1 MNTNELTSRQR
12 KALNLTVRA
21 VEGGYAVPSSD
32 GGEYTISRDED
43 GRLVCQCIDFA
54 IHKAD
59 KEWQCKHVLAVM
71 LFIRKSGRTDPPSQE
86 PVRKRAS
93 RYDAIDLS

>member
-32 GGEYTISRDED
+32 GGEYIVSYAED
-43 GRLVCQCIDFA
+43 GRLICQCIDFI

-59 KEWQCKHVLAVM
+59 LNWRCKHILAVI
-71 LFIRKSGRTDPPSQE
+71 LFEQRNNISHPPPTRTT
-86 PVRKRAS
+86 KKT
-93 RYDAIDLS
+93 RYDAIDLG